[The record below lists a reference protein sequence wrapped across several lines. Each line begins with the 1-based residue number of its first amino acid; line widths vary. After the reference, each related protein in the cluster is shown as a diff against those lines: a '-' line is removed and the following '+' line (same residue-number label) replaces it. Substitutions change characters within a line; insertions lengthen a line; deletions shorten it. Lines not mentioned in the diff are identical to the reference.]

1 MPFPKK
7 TCWVVV
13 TDGAGYR
20 IFACARPGGSMTLIE
35 QRAFPEAKKPTKDLG
50 SDRPGRNQMGRFGA
64 RHALDNRI
72 DWHVQAEREVARD
85 LARLLNQRRRDK
97 RFDTLVLVAPPR
109 ALGDLRGFLDQKLFG
124 KNIAEVAKDLTH
136 LTKLEV
142 EEYLETR
149 A

>member
-20 IFACARPGGSMTLIE
+20 IFSCARPGGPMSLVE
-35 QRAFPEAKKPTKDLG
+35 QRAFPEAKKPTRELG
-50 SDRPGRNQMGRFGA
+50 AERPGRNQMGRFGA
-64 RHALDNRI
+64 RHAFDNKV
-72 DWHVQAEREVARD
+72 DWHDQAEREVARD

-109 ALGDLRGFLDQKLFG
+109 ALGDVREFLNPKDFG
-124 KNIAEVAKDLTH
+124 KNVREVAKDLTH
-136 LTKLEV
+136 LTKLEI
-142 EEYLETR
+142 EEYLDTR